1 MRNIPQSQIDEHSTK
16 YFTGDLQKYE
26 GPEKGERETV
36 TNQRTLRRD
45 VD

>member
-26 GPEKGERETV
+26 GPEKEGERNCHKPEDTKK
-36 TNQRTLRRD
+36 RC
-45 VD
+45 